1 MTYKK
6 VGSRERDIQRI
17 LDANRFAVLATQR
30 GGQPHTS
37 LVAYTPLDGIRRL
50 VFATYRSTRK
60 FKSLLESHQ
69 VALFI
74 GGQAANSHEV
84 GGRTLLTAHGIASV
98 VSPDEKAHL
107 SHEHK
112 MRHPDLE
119 LLLSSPEAALVSVDV
134 TAYQL
139 VNDIEDVRW
148 FDLTNEPA

>member
-6 VGSRERDIQRI
+6 AGSRERDIQRI
-17 LDANRFAVLATQR
+17 LDANRFAVLATQS

-60 FKSLLESHQ
+60 FKSLLESRY

-74 GGQAANSHEV
+74 GGQAANSYEV
-84 GGRTLLTAHGIASV
+84 SGRTFVTAHGIASV
-98 VSPDEKAHL
+98 VSPDEKSRL

-112 MRHPDLE
+112 MRHPDLKIP
-119 LLLSSPEAALVSVDV
+119 LSSPEAALVSVDV

-139 VNDIEDVRW
+139 VDDIENVRW
-148 FDLTNEPA
+148 FDLTDEPA